1 MEAKMA
7 YRLAAEEDPVE
18 GLYRCAREQLDS
30 AIENL
35 AADGQ
40 GDPVRA
46 IHEARKSLK
55 KARSV
60 MRLARGAL
68 TREARSRD
76 NTALR
81 DAGRAL
87 ARARDADVLLQALD
101 ALAERYAGQ
110 LPKQTFAAVRKRLK
124 ADQRRARAGLGA
136 ARKAEADELR
146 AVRTR
151 MDEWPV
157 RADGWKVIE
166 TALKRSY
173 RRGRAAFA
181 RTRGASDD
189 DNLHEWRKREKD
201 LWYHLRLLRPTSFA
215 IVGGQADA
223 AHGLSDLL
231 GDDHDLVVLR
241 SVLSES
247 PHDEADVPAD
257 IDALLSL
264 IDHRREQLR
273 TEAFLAGERLYAER
287 PKVFVRR
294 MRRYRKA
301 WEGEREADEESR
313 PAELATATSP

>member
-7 YRLAAEEDPVE
+7 YRLAAEEDPVD
-18 GLYRCAREQLDS
+18 GLYRCAHEQVDAAIEQL
-30 AIENL
+30 AT
-35 AADGQ
+35 DGHS
-40 GDPVRA
+40 DPVLA
-46 IHEARKSLK
+46 VHEARKSLK
-55 KARSV
+55 KARAV

-68 TREARSRD
+68 PREKRTRD

-81 DAGRAL
+81 DAGRGL

-101 ALAERYAGQ
+101 TLAERYAGQ

-136 ARKAEADELR
+136 ARKADADELR

-181 RTRGASDD
+181 RARGAPTPE
-189 DNLHEWRKREKD
+189 NVHEWRKREKD
-201 LWYHLRLLRPTSFA
+201 LWYHLRLLRPSSST
-215 IVGGQADA
+215 IIGGQADA
-223 AHGLSDLL
+223 AHRLSDLL
-231 GDDHDLVVLR
+231 GDEHDLVVLR

-247 PHDEADVPAD
+247 PNNEADVPAD
-257 IDALLSL
+257 IDALVSL

-273 TEAFLAGERLYAER
+273 SEAFLAGERLYTER

-294 MRRYRKA
+294 MRGYRKA
-301 WEGEREADEESR
+301 WEGERAAEEESR
-313 PAELATATSP
+313 PAELAIATSP